1 MSSLGKKLSHFGAY
15 TAIFVDQKVAHVEEG
30 VEEFLLFLQ
39 SRDRFWDLESVLEVV
54 LVLALLYLLGERENG
69 EEEVLLRWSGACNL
83 NK

>member
-1 MSSLGKKLSHFGAY
+1 MGL
-15 TAIFVDQKVAHVEEG
+15 
-30 VEEFLLFLQ
+30 LLFLQ